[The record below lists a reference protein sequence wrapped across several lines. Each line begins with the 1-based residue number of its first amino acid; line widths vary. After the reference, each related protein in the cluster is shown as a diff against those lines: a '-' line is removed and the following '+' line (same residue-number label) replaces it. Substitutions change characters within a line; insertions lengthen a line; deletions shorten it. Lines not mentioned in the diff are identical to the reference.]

1 MKYQELKEIKNKLR
15 ANTTKSEELLWKHI
29 RKRQSLG
36 RKFIRQHAIVYE
48 SYNDEYFFFI
58 PDFYCHAEKLAL
70 ELDGKIHDFT
80 KNKDAKRD
88 EILRNQRIQ
97 VIRIK
102 NEELDNIE
110 KVKEKIISNFQ
121 LDNNNPIFHR

>member
-1 MKYQELKEIKNKLR
+1 M
-15 ANTTKSEELLWKHI
+15 
-29 RKRQSLG
+29 
-36 RKFIRQHAIVYE
+36 
-48 SYNDEYFFFI
+48 
-58 PDFYCHAEKLAL
+58 
-70 ELDGKIHDFT
+70 DGKIHDFT

-88 EILRNQRIQ
+88 EILRSQRIQ

-121 LDNNNPIFHR
+121 LDINNPIFHR

>member
-29 RKRQSLG
+29 RKRQLLG
-36 RKFIRQHAIVYE
+36 RKFIRQHVIVYE

-58 PDFYCHAEKLAL
+58 PDFYCDAEKLAL

-80 KNKDAKRD
+80 KNKDGKRD
-88 EILRNQRIQ
+88 EILRSQRIQ